1 MARALRLAA
10 GLALAAVIAFGAW
23 FAWRIL
29 TPRPLPATPFEFS
42 IAQGSSLRAAGARLQ
57 EAGLLA
63 DAWSFVLLG
72 RMLGRAGE
80 IKAGH
85 YQVTEPVTPRALLDL
100 LTRGM
105 VTQSEIRFIEGWT
118 VKQVRKALGEHPDLR
133 HDTAEMDDA
142 QLAQAVGAAEA
153 TLEGLVFP
161 DTYYFPKGSSDVA
174 VLRRAYLGMQQE
186 LQAAWDARM
195 PGLPLASPYE
205 ALILASIVE
214 KETGAAADRPM
225 IAGVFVNRLKRGMKL
240 DTDPSVIYG
249 LGDAFDGNLRKRDL
263 LADTPYNTYT
273 RAGLPP
279 TPIAIPGLAS
289 IRAALNPAPTN
300 ALYFVAR
307 GDGTSHFSNNLADH
321 ERAVTRYQRKK

>member
-1 MARALRLAA
+1 MPRALRLAA
-10 GLALAAVIAFGAW
+10 VLVLAAATGFGAW
-23 FAWRIL
+23 FAWHVHAAH
-29 TPRPLPATPFEFS
+29 PLPATPVEF
-42 IAQGSSLRAAGARLQ
+42 AVPQGSSLRAAAARLRN
-57 EAGLLA
+57 AGLLP

-72 RMLGRAGE
+72 RVLGRAGD

-85 YQVTEPVTPRALLDL
+85 YQVTEPVSPRGLLEL

-118 VKQVRKALGEHPDLR
+118 LKQLRRALDQHPDLR
-133 HDTAEMDDA
+133 HETSALSDAE
-142 QLAQAVGAAEA
+142 LAREVGAAEPG
-153 TLEGLVFP
+153 LEGLIFP
-161 DTYYFPKGSSDVA
+161 DTYYFPRGGSDTA
-174 VLRRAYLGMQQE
+174 VLRRAYRGMQEE
-186 LQAAWDARM
+186 LRAAWAARAA
-195 PGLPLASPYE
+195 GLPFATPYE

-263 LADTPYNTYT
+263 LADSPYNTYT

-279 TPIAIPGLAS
+279 TPIAMPGLAS
-289 IRAALNPAPTN
+289 IRAALNPAPTS

-307 GDGTSHFSNNLADH
+307 GDGTSQFSTNLADH
-321 ERAVTRYQRKK
+321 ERAVTKYQRKR